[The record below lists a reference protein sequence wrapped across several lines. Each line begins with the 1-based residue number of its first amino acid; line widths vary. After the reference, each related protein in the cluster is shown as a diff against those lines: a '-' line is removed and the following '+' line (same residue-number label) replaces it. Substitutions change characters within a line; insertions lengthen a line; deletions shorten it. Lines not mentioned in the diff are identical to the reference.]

1 MSPTVIFALPRT
13 DAAVYEFIDAPKIS
27 RLLCLAAWTVK
38 GANAWWR
45 LASTIISTVTLSV
58 WQ

>member
-1 MSPTVIFALPRT
+1 MVILALPRT
-13 DAAVYEFIDAPKIS
+13 DEAVYEFIDAPKIS

-38 GANAWWR
+38 GAIAWCR